1 RLPRRVAA
9 PRAAGGAARRAGR
22 REGEHDSR
30 KAEGAAGADA
40 IRARSWFSDGRDPP
54 NAPVRRHSGGMGGRP
69 PTRAKRGK
77 STQSEGGRRGGEGR
91 EAETGVG
98 LRRARPAQRASTP
111 TPGGD
116 GGSSPHASEAREIN
130 TVGRRKTRRE
140 PTRSAHG
147 PGSQTGATRPT
158 RQYADTRGVWG
169 VVPPPERS
177 EGNQHSRK
185 SEVGSRR

>member
-1 RLPRRVAA
+1 APAA
-9 PRAAGGAARRAGR
+9 QGRRA
-22 REGEHDSR
+22 
-30 KAEGAAGADA
+30 
-40 IRARSWFSDGRDPP
+40 P
-54 NAPVRRHSGGMGGRP
+54 GGWGGGP

-77 STQSEGGRRGGEGR
+77 STQSEGGRRGGSR
-91 EAETGVG
+91 RDPRTVLV

-111 TPGGD
+111 TLGGY
-116 GGSSPHASEAREIN
+116 GGSSPHPSEAREIN

-169 VVPPPERS
+169 VDPPPERS

-185 SEVGSRR
+185 SEVGGRSRRW